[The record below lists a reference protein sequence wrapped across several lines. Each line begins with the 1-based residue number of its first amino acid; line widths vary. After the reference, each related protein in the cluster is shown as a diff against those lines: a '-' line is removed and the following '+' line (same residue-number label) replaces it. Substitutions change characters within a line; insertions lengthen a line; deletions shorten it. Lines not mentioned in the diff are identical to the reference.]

1 MDTLLTTLRAATQ
14 EEWLTF
20 MQLQNER
27 GIPLFHAAA
36 EAAEKVV
43 PVAQPKKRTV
53 APKKVAVPV
62 VSGADAPEASE
73 YRVAEADIDHSVC
86 LGRVLKGGEDKRWAP
101 IIFREKQ
108 CGGKLVEGSDL
119 CTVCSK
125 RESKYAD
132 ESKPGPWTGRV
143 TEDPLD
149 WVHMLGTAWAEQ
161 KNPKFSAAAA
171 AAAAAASDSAS
182 DSGAS
187 EEMEAVVPVSDKKA
201 AASDKKAAEKAE
213 KAAEKEAAKAA
224 KAAEKAAEKEAA
236 KAAKEA
242 EKEAAKAAK
251 EAEKAAKAAAAA
263 PKKATEK
270 AAVAPKKAAVVAPK
284 KAVVAAAPVDVEFEL
299 KMIGDDMYAIKQGNV
314 YEWDADAEKCGDFVG
329 RLTGEEDDPSIDT
342 DAAEVTV

>member
-36 EAAEKVV
+36 EAAEKKVV

-53 APKKVAVPV
+53 APKKAPVPV
-62 VSGADAPEASE
+62 ASGADAPEASE
-73 YRVAEADIDHSVC
+73 YRIPEADIDHSVC

-143 TEDPLD
+143 TEEPLD

-161 KNPKFSAAAA
+161 KNPKFSASAAA
-171 AAAAAASDSAS
+171 SASDSAS

-201 AASDKKAAEKAE
+201 AAKAEKAAE

-251 EAEKAAKAAAAA
+251 ATAAPKKAAVAKATEKATAKAAAA
-263 PKKATEK
+263 PKKA
-270 AAVAPKKAAVVAPK
+270 AVAPK

-299 KMIGDDMYAIKQGNV
+299 KMIGDEMYAIKQGNV

>member
-201 AASDKKAAEKAE
+201 AASDKKAAEKA
-213 KAAEKEAAKAA
+213 
-224 KAAEKAAEKEAA
+224 AEKEAA

>member
-1 MDTLLTTLRAATQ
+1 MSITMDTLLTTLRAATQ

-20 MQLQNER
+20 MQLQNEH

-36 EAAEKVV
+36 EAATEKKVV

-53 APKKVAVPV
+53 APKKAPVPV
-62 VSGADAPEASE
+62 ASGADAPEASE
-73 YRVAEADIDHSVC
+73 YRVAEAEIDHSVC

-119 CTVCSK
+119 CTVCTK

-143 TEDPLD
+143 TEEPLD
-149 WVHMLGTAWAEQ
+149 WVHMLGTVWAEQ

-187 EEMEAVVPVSDKKA
+187 EEMEAVVPVPVSDKKA
-201 AASDKKAAEKAE
+201 AAAAAKAEKAAE

-236 KAAKEA
+236 KAAKTA
-242 EKEAAKAAK
+242 EKEAAKAA
-251 EAEKAAKAAAAA
+251 AAPKKAAAA
-263 PKKATEK
+263 PKKAAT
-270 AAVAPKKAAVVAPK
+270 VAPK

-299 KMIGDDMYAIKQGNV
+299 KMIGDEMYAIKQGNV
-314 YEWDADAEKCGDFVG
+314 YEWDADAEKCSDFVG

-342 DAAEVTV
+342 DAAEVTA

>member
-1 MDTLLTTLRAATQ
+1 MSITMDTLLTTLRAATQ

-36 EAAEKVV
+36 EAAEKKVV

-53 APKKVAVPV
+53 APKKAPVPV
-62 VSGADAPEASE
+62 ASGADAPEASE

-143 TEDPLD
+143 TEEPLD

-161 KNPKFSAAAA
+161 KNPKFSAS
-171 AAAAAASDSAS
+171 AAAASDSAS

-187 EEMEAVVPVSDKKA
+187 EEMEAVVPVPVSDKKA
-201 AASDKKAAEKAE
+201 AAAAAKAEKAAEKV
-213 KAAEKEAAKAA
+213 AEKEAAKAA

-251 EAEKAAKAAAAA
+251 AAEKATAAPKKAAAA
-263 PKKATEK
+263 PKKA
-270 AAVAPKKAAVVAPK
+270 AVAPK

-299 KMIGDDMYAIKQGNV
+299 KMIGDEMYAIKQGNV

-342 DAAEVTV
+342 DAAEVTA

>member
-1 MDTLLTTLRAATQ
+1 MSITMDTLLTTLRAATPD
-14 EEWLTF
+14 EWLTF

-36 EAAEKVV
+36 AVAEAATEKKVV

-62 VSGADAPEASE
+62 ASGADAPDASE

-86 LGRVLKGGEDKRWAP
+86 IARAFAGDDKRWSP
-101 IIFREKQ
+101 KVLREKQ

-119 CTVCSK
+119 CTTCSK
-125 RESKYAD
+125 RETKYAA
-132 ESKPGPWTGRV
+132 EPKPGPWTGRV

-161 KNPKFSAAAA
+161 KNPKFSAT
-171 AAAAAASDSAS
+171 AAAASDSAS

-187 EEMEAVVPVSDKKA
+187 EEMEVVPVPVSDKKTA
-201 AASDKKAAEKAE
+201 AAAKKAEKAAE

-224 KAAEKAAEKEAA
+224 KAAEKEAAKAAKAAEKEAA
-236 KAAKEA
+236 KATSAPK
-242 EKEAAKAAK
+242 K
-251 EAEKAAKAAAAA
+251 AAAA
-263 PKKATEK
+263 PKKASP
-270 AAVAPKKAAVVAPK
+270 APKKAE
-284 KAVVAAAPVDVEFEL
+284 AAAIPVDVEFEL
-299 KMIGDDMYAIKQGNV
+299 KMIGDEMYAIKQGNV

-342 DAAEVTV
+342 DAAEVTA

>member
-36 EAAEKVV
+36 EAAEKKVV

-53 APKKVAVPV
+53 APKKAPVPV
-62 VSGADAPEASE
+62 ASGADAPEASE
-73 YRVAEADIDHSVC
+73 YRVAEAEIDHSVC

-161 KNPKFSAAAA
+161 KNPKFSASAAA
-171 AAAAAASDSAS
+171 ATASASASDSAS
-182 DSGAS
+182 DSGVS

-201 AASDKKAAEKAE
+201 AAKAEKAAE

-251 EAEKAAKAAAAA
+251 AAEKATEKATAA
-263 PKKATEK
+263 PKKATAK
-270 AAVAPKKAAVVAPK
+270 ATAAPKKAAVAPK

-299 KMIGDDMYAIKQGNV
+299 KMIGDEMYAIKQGNV